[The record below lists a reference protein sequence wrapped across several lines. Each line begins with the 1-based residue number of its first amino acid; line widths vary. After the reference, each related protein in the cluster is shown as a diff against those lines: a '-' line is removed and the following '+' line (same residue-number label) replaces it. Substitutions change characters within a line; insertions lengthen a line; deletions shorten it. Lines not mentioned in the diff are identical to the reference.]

1 MAYRTINLAYCW
13 HKKTV
18 ADFAFLR
25 RQLGMFEARQA
36 RTNLI
41 WLLATLLP
49 ASRAVQ
55 AALSPTGQ
63 NGSSTRAKH
72 AREALMREIGHF
84 IGGKRVA
91 GTSGRS
97 GDVFNPNT
105 GEIQAKVSF
114 ANKSE
119 VEQAIANAEAA

>member
-36 RTNLI
+36 RTNLM
-41 WLLATLLP
+41 ATRHLLP

-91 GTSGRS
+91 G
-97 GDVFNPNT
+97 NT
-105 GEIQAKVSF
+105 RPRPA
-114 ANKSE
+114 
-119 VEQAIANAEAA
+119 